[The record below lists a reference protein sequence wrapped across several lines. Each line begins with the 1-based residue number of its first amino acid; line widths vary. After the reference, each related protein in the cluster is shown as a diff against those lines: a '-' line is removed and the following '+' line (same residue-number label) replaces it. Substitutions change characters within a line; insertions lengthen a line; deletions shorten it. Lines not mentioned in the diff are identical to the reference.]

1 MVGQQTLDLYAGVR
15 ILPPQPEFSLE
26 NLYPDLFNVAPSSSG
41 LGHRPLKAK
50 TRKMCIRDSSWTFTG
65 MLHLSALMPPQ

>member
-50 TRKMCIRDSSWTFTG
+50 TRIRIPSG
-65 MLHLSALMPPQ
+65 PPFFVLFHFHKRIG